1 MKKPLETVNIS
12 KYFIF
17 FKKIEKKKLII
28 KYKAPNIKILKSE
41 NLKKNNKDIIAK
53 NNEMK
58 IAVLDLIRPLAKGLN
73 FLDLCFLSISK
84 SVKSL
89 IIYIDE
95 AKKLKNIT
103 GKTNLLKLAI
113 LQLV

>member
-1 MKKPLETVNIS
+1 
-12 KYFIF
+12 
-17 FKKIEKKKLII
+17 
-28 KYKAPNIKILKSE
+28 
-41 NLKKNNKDIIAK
+41 
-53 NNEMK
+53 MK

-103 GKTNLLKLAI
+103 GKTILLKLVI

>member
-1 MKKPLETVNIS
+1 M
-12 KYFIF
+12 
-17 FKKIEKKKLII
+17 
-28 KYKAPNIKILKSE
+28 
-41 NLKKNNKDIIAK
+41 IAK
-53 NNEMK
+53 NIDMK
-58 IAVLDLIRPLAKGLN
+58 IAVSDLIKPLAKGLN

-103 GKTNLLKLAI
+103 GKTILLKLVI